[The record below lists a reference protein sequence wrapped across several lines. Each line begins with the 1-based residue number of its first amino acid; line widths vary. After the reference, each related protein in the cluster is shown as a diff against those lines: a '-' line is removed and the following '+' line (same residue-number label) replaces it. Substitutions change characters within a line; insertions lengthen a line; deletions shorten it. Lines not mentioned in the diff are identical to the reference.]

1 MNFHT
6 VFKENR
12 KKLGYTQEDIA
23 TYLNVTPQA
32 VSKWETGQGTP
43 DLALIVPIAQLFNVT
58 TDELLGNVKDAVLID
73 EEISEIRA
81 ENCDLK
87 SKYEAYTK
95 LLKQSPWNIEI
106 LRSCITC
113 ACSLIQRKDKYSLD
127 SEKIDQLLA
136 DMERYRNALKKS
148 DVAKYNELATGKLA
162 QAYIFSEKFDKA
174 KEIIK
179 DSTIFQFY
187 NQDRLNGHL
196 YYHGMHDN
204 KKARENYA
212 ISLSSSFNW
221 MLEDIKN
228 IGCTYANFFG
238 KNEDGYDEHKITK
251 AYKTVYDIIRVF
263 CSPEFPY
270 PYHYSYLNACEFL
283 AQGCTDIGDYDMA
296 LNYLS
301 EFVSVAEE
309 WKRLSGTKPIVED
322 YCFMLS
328 ACPSELTTKV
338 ASIPKNYIQTVFN
351 RNKYKRYD
359 DNPVF
364 VSLKKR
370 AEELTK

>member
-1 MNFHT
+1 MNFQT

-12 KKLGYTQEDIA
+12 KKLGFTQEDIA

-43 DLALIVPIAQLFNVT
+43 DLALIVPIAQLFNIT

-81 ENCDLK
+81 ENCDLI
-87 SKYEAYTK
+87 SKYQAYTK
-95 LLKQSPWNIEI
+95 LLKQSPSNIEI
-106 LRSCITC
+106 LKSCIIC
-113 ACSLIQRKDKYSLD
+113 ACSLLQRKNKYSLD

-148 DVAKYNELATGKLA
+148 DVAQYNELATGKLA
-162 QAYIFSEKFDKA
+162 QAYIYSEKFDKA
-174 KEIIK
+174 REVIK
-179 DSTIFQFY
+179 DSTLSQWY

-196 YYHGMHDN
+196 YYYGMHDN

-221 MLEDIKN
+221 MLEDIKH

-238 KNEDGYDEHKITK
+238 KNEEGYDERKIIR
-251 AYKTVYDIIRVF
+251 AYKMIYDLIKMF
-263 CSPEFPY
+263 CRPEFPY
-270 PYHYSYLNACEFL
+270 PYQYTFLNACEFL

-301 EFVSVAEE
+301 EFVSVSEE
-309 WKRLSGTKPIVED
+309 WNRLSGTIPVIED

-328 ACPSELTTKV
+328 DCPSEIIKKV
-338 ASIPKNYIQTVFN
+338 SNVSKGYIQTVFN
-351 RNKYKRYD
+351 RNKYKRYG
-359 DNPVF
+359 DNPIF
-364 VSLKKR
+364 ISLKKR
-370 AEELTK
+370 ADELIK